1 MEKKVIIYGRKKQQE
16 KSNKHIVKSYVI
28 LRLQK

>member
-16 KSNKHIVKSYVI
+16 KVINIVKSYVI